1 MPGRVVKVRRQE
13 RLGWLE
19 RLYIPMIV
27 KGLVVTS
34 RHFFRNLR
42 GFVTGRNRTD
52 FVVQYPEERVD
63 FPDAFRGMPVLV
75 QLDNGQPKCVAC
87 GLCEFA
93 CPTDCISIVPG
104 ELEGARIERYPEA
117 FDIDMSRCMF
127 CGLCEEACPE
137 EAIVMSREVELGSFD
152 RASMTYDK
160 QRLLVPEALLK
171 RRLEFLRGE
180 YDREHA
186 PPVPAKADPGDDR
199 KS

>member
-19 RLYIPMIV
+19 RLYVPMIV

-63 FPDAFRGMPVLV
+63 YPDAFRGMPVLV
-75 QLDNGQPKCVAC
+75 QLDNGQPRCVAC

-104 ELEGARIERYPEA
+104 ELEGSGIERYPEA

-137 EAIVMSREVELGSFD
+137 EAIVMSRDVELA
-152 RASMTYDK
+152 R
-160 QRLLVPEALLK
+160 
-171 RRLEFLRGE
+171 
-180 YDREHA
+180 YDREGMLFHKKDLLRTQEQLGRRIGFTRTHNVVLINVL
-186 PPVPAKADPGDDR
+186 VP
-199 KS
+199 

>member
-1 MPGRVVKVRRQE
+1 MPARVVKVRRQE
-13 RLGWLE
+13 RLGWIE
-19 RLYIPMIV
+19 RLYVPMIV
-27 KGLVVTS
+27 QGLVVTS

-42 GFVTGRNRTD
+42 GFVTGKNRTD

-63 FPDAFRGMPVLV
+63 YPDAFRGMPVLV

-104 ELEGARIERYPEA
+104 ELEGSRIERYPEA
-117 FDIDMSRCMF
+117 FDIDLSRCMF

-137 EAIVMSREVELGSFD
+137 EAIVMSREVELSTFD
-152 RASMTYDK
+152 RGSLVFDK
-160 QRLLVPEALLK
+160 QRLLVPEKLLE
-171 RRLEFLRGE
+171 RRLAFLRGE

-186 PPVPAKADPGDDR
+186 PPKR
-199 KS
+199 ER